1 MSILDN
7 VSRKTL
13 TNFTVILP
21 RKKTGNIVSSYETNG
36 FQLAYNH
43 RNFLGVLRDYYNNEN
58 NKLNPEAIPYNTIS
72 RTLFT
77 LSALVYE
84 NCVGLYGERRNIL
97 MIPNWKEDEVEALYD
112 VANTTSDYNAFNPT
126 HNFTP
131 NTILISCLWPIWKK
145 IVNGYHSITI
155 ALPKEYSLLEKVFND
170 YGFEPTFARQSKPYS
185 LGDNTYNGFT
195 ITDLPSHVG
204 KFDVVQLIGH
214 DRPEEGTV
222 FRAEDIK
229 DDFKRYCND
238 DFLLHDM
245 WRPTFNL
252 KDGLTKT
259 WNNNWYRG
267 IEGTP
272 NEEAMQSLKEFKSY
286 QQSMDWGFVLDN
298 NNDSDASKIMEEGF
312 CVSNPYLMHSD
323 SDISNPTM
331 ISARDRKAQITIEKY
346 GLDSSTNVNDLI
358 NDKQHHAG
366 FSEMFREASRMAFER
381 NKSQQFIPIF

>member
-1 MSILDN
+1 MVDRPTEKIIVNGVD
-7 VSRKTL
+7 
-13 TNFTVILP
+13 TNNTKLVFP
-21 RKKTGNIVSSYETNG
+21 RKKDKENIVSIHTNARQIFG
-36 FQLAYNH
+36 LQHKFYGA
-43 RNFLGVLRDYYNNEN
+43 LRDYYNNEN
-58 NKLNPEAIPYNTIS
+58 SKFNPDALPNLLIVRSLFYN
-72 RTLFT
+72 
-77 LSALVYE
+77 ALLTYWYSI
-84 NCVGLYGERRNIL
+84 GLYQTKTNIL
-97 MIPNWKEDEVEALYD
+97 VIPNWKEDEEVALYD
-112 VANTTSDYNAFNPT
+112 VENTTSNYDPSNAS
-126 HNFTP
+126 HNYAP
-131 NTILISCLWPIWKK
+131 
-145 IVNGYHSITI
+145 HSILSACFWILWKRHLGSHFSITV
-155 ALPKEYSLLEKVFND
+155 ALPSEYSLLKHL
-170 YGFEPTFARQSKPYS
+170 YRTFDINVIECSKHYS
-185 LGDNTYNGFT
+185 LGEDTYSGFT
-195 ITDLPSHVG
+195 LLNPPH
-204 KFDVVQLIGH
+204 KFDVVQLLGH